1 MSSPTKPLPSAHIP
15 RSHLSPTSQDSS
27 HYINRVS
34 ASGILPFFVFTLTSF
49 PSPLVRE
56 MLILFMFMSLIHVQ
70 IFSALPYIPLH
81 EGERSFVFGF
91 LVLFPSSPFRLS
103 CFLFLFLF
111 LSPSS
116 SFFFSL
122 LCLFP
127 IGLLTWRLS
136 FFLGA
141 VMVYR
146 LVLFESVLTRILA
159 QDQGVLGIL
168 VMEWEDGLH
177 VRQI

>member
-1 MSSPTKPLPSAHIP
+1 
-15 RSHLSPTSQDSS
+15 
-27 HYINRVS
+27 
-34 ASGILPFFVFTLTSF
+34 
-49 PSPLVRE
+49 
-56 MLILFMFMSLIHVQ
+56 
-70 IFSALPYIPLH
+70 
-81 EGERSFVFGF
+81 
-91 LVLFPSSPFRLS
+91 
-103 CFLFLFLF
+103 
-111 LSPSS
+111 
-116 SFFFSL
+116 
-122 LCLFP
+122 
-127 IGLLTWRLS
+127 LLTWRLS